1 MNRRRVQ
8 YTLVLLVCSI
18 LFGSAASLPEKQEMD
33 FGKIVH
39 HIIIKFFIYAG
50 GAYTAHY
57 FLLKE
62 VSKKGSSNSRNNNN
76 NEEEE
81 EEEKEESL
89 FWTFRLMFYA
99 VVGLALCFH
108 VCFHLGVALL
118 LLLAN
123 NDDDNV
129 NTTFEYIRG
138 SVIIVA
144 SLVNL
149 ICGFTSVVVVV
160 GWFEQSRNG
169 NVHVHQQFQLQYI
182 NGGDKRQ
189 KHYGTL

>member
-62 VSKKGSSNSRNNNN
+62 VSKKGSNNNSRNNNN
-76 NEEEE
+76 NEE

-99 VVGLALCFH
+99 VVGLSLCFH
-108 VCFHLGVALL
+108 VCFHLGVAL

-160 GWFEQSRNG
+160 VGWFEQSRNG

-182 NGGDKRQ
+182 NGSDKRQ